1 MRCKNCG
8 WPNEPGETTC
18 KKCHAPLDASPIESS
33 TIVQNPPMPDMASE
47 LKKTVLEPR
56 IMNQPVDNRPV
67 ASGNNCPQCG
77 FPLRP
82 NSEKCPKCGTPV
94 VKGNMVNN
102 NRQDTVID
110 GIGLPNPNTPN
121 DSPYSKGVG
130 FKHMN
135 NAQKTVNPYLEGFEP
150 VPACTLKPIKR
161 SSERKGFDSV
171 EYEGEEILLN
181 RGNTDP
187 ENVTIASE
195 EQAVITKE
203 NGKWYIV
210 DKSETKTTFVQASN
224 KTELEDGSVILL
236 GNRLFEFHIQ

>member
-18 KKCHAPLDASPIESS
+18 KKCHAPLDASLAEPA
-33 TIVQNPPMPDMASE
+33 TIIQNPSMPDMASE
-47 LKKTVLEPR
+47 LRKTVLEPQ
-56 IMNQPVDNRPV
+56 IMNQHIADNPV
-67 ASGNNCPQCG
+67 AGGNACPQCG

-94 VKGNMVNN
+94 VRGREINN
-102 NRQDTVID
+102 NRQNTVV
-110 GIGLPNPNTPN
+110 GLPKADAPNE
-121 DSPYSKGVG
+121 SSYSKGVG
-130 FKHMN
+130 FRHMN
-135 NAQKTVNPYLEGFEP
+135 NEQKTVNPYLEGFEP
-150 VPACTLKPIKR
+150 IPACSLKPVKR
-161 SSERKGFDSV
+161 SSERKEFETK
-171 EYEGEEILLN
+171 EYEGEEVMLN
-181 RGNTDP
+181 RSNTDP

>member
-18 KKCHAPLDASPIESS
+18 KKCHAPLDSSSVESA
-33 TIVQNPPMPDMASE
+33 TIVQNPSMPDMTSE
-47 LKKTVLEPR
+47 LRKTVLEPQ
-56 IMNQPVDNRPV
+56 IMNQHIADSPV
-67 ASGNNCPQCG
+67 AGGNNCPQCG

-94 VKGNMVNN
+94 GKGNVVNN
-102 NRQDTVID
+102 VRQYTVVEP
-110 GIGLPNPNTPN
+110 GLSHPNVPN

-130 FKHMN
+130 FRHMN
-135 NAQKTVNPYLEGFEP
+135 NEQKTVNPYLEGFEP
-150 VPACTLKPIKR
+150 IPACSLKPVKR
-161 SSERKGFDSV
+161 SSERKGFDAV
-171 EYEGEEILLN
+171 EYEGEEVLLN